1 MDNRFLMA
9 WYRPNEVL
17 LDQIFMQRWGLVM
30 MHSEPSAAGSL
41 TAPFPQGVKPAFDS
55 WIIFWYAGPISR
67 PLRIQYPDAWYH
79 GRNTGHYWLGQI
91 LPMLFKRGGEVDLF
105 QKRLL
110 PAVACDSPA
119 QHPPIQESA
128 VAR

>member
-1 MDNRFLMA
+1 MDLVVTAIVAIIIAIIAIGVAILKRKKIGKIFLD
-9 WYRPNEVL
+9 P
-17 LDQIFMQRWGLVM
+17 IFMQRWGLLV
-30 MHSEPSAAGSL
+30 
-41 TAPFPQGVKPAFDS
+41 
-55 WIIFWYAGPISR
+55 
-67 PLRIQYPDAWYH
+67 
-79 GRNTGHYWLGQI
+79 
-91 LPMLFKRGGEVDLF
+91 LFKRGGEVDLF